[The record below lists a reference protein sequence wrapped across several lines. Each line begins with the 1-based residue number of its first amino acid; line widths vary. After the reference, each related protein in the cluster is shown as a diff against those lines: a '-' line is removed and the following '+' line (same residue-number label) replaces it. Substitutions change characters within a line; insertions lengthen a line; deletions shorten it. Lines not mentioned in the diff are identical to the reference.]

1 MTEPSLPR
9 NASEPRVPELHAGF
23 LVTQTI
29 AGRFEH
35 EAHRPGQAG

>member
-9 NASEPRVPELHAGF
+9 NTNEPHVPELHARF
-23 LVTQTI
+23 LGTQTI